1 MKILT
6 PLLVMLLLSACHN
19 NRRQAIDYQTFIDEQ
34 GLPSMH
40 RVQHFKFQGW
50 QPLDDRYLILRSNQR
65 RSYLVKLMSTCVDL
79 PFAQTIKVKQD
90 SMTMLNAKFDSIE
103 VPGTLNQECTIHS
116 IYPMDKL
123 QRQAVLDWRNERQEI
138 RG

>member
-1 MKILT
+1 MNLFGSKLEHYPKLFPT
-6 PLLVMLLLSACHN
+6 
-19 NRRQAIDYQTFIDEQ
+19 
-34 GLPSMH
+34 
-40 RVQHFKFQGW
+40 K
-50 QPLDDRYLILRSNQR
+50 DDRYLILRSNQR

-123 QRQAVLDWRNERQEI
+123 QRQALLDWRNERQEI